1 MTVVRHDGPVI
12 PKLFAV
18 AAQSAPS
25 AAGALNGAT
34 PHGFGLKPA
43 AAVIVLI
50 FALSLAAMILGGHLR
65 ASLKRSRQD
74 TEH

>member
-12 PKLFAV
+12 AEVFAV
-18 AAQSAPS
+18 AAQSAPG
-25 AAGALNGAT
+25 AAGALKGA
-34 PHGFGLKPA
+34 PHGFGVKPA

-65 ASLKRSRQD
+65 ASLKRGRGD